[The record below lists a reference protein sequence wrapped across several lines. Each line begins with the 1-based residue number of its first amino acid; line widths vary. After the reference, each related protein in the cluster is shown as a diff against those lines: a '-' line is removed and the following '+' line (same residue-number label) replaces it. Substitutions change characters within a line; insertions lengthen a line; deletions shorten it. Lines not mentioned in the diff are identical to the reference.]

1 MYVHAPGAAKLNCEQ
16 ELLACHMKRKAVG
29 SRISFLLMADHRLL
43 PWVIRRSE
51 IGCCCCIATTLPA
64 SQEEG
69 ERHSHQEAC
78 QRQKWCPC
86 CSVII
91 YIIYNTSQGLSRHEL
106 AANSSCSTAQHAS
119 AVRRGMAIMPV
130 QQGAE
135 CSAVPVPLLLLIG
148 SSVMSIEV
156 PETTRGNSEVSPK
169 TNLAITA
176 KRQACQ
182 VSV

>member
-1 MYVHAPGAAKLNCEQ
+1 MYVHAPGAAKLSCEQ

-86 CSVII
+86 CNVNIS
-91 YIIYNTSQGLSRHEL
+91 NTLQGLSLHEL
-106 AANSSCSTAQHAS
+106 AANSSCSTAKHAS
-119 AVRRGMAIMPV
+119 AVQRGMAIMPV

-135 CSAVPVPLLLLIG
+135 CGAVPVSLLLLIG

-176 KRQACQ
+176 DRQACQ